1 MSASAIDQS
10 TQQNELSQADLKLLN
25 RLEDRFWSNT
35 QQALATEKR
44 IEELELFVFGEIKA
58 GTVKERITVLAKAT
72 GATQKTMSSQTER
85 KAETETISDSKLS
98 NRAGPSGIKT
108 ATVMTNQKNDLEIEK
123 ADDLLQESMRLFG
136 KGELSEAAA
145 LLETVLVLN
154 KHDADAYFNLGAIAE
169 AKADLNSA
177 IRYYQSA
184 LKERPDDKEVQ
195 EALSSVEQRKKH
207 LNEKPDIFS
216 GQNKASDYPLAQT
229 NSPQSRVYNA
239 SLPTLS
245 DVTSVGLAGGT
256 VVGGLA
262 YIYWHNYRGGGI
274 IGRWISKTYPDFTR
288 SSYDHQVAI
297 LKMDNS
303 NGWTSNNPL
312 GIKADAAA
320 LADLSGGRYKVAIS
334 AIGNVWGGL
343 NTYND
348 ESCEEAAEFVRNGGY
363 LVVTG
368 DDLSVLANLV
378 PDVISCYSLQTPNRN
393 PSALCVDAEVT
404 KAAAPLSKGLS
415 DSSRWSIPYGCPMLQ
430 ILDQKKALV
439 LVVSQYLKKHYP
451 QGSGVLA
458 ALISYGKGGILC
470 LAGNIDPLNGM
481 HICDVDSKMHIPLRE
496 GLFANF
502 LVSGLRSSPS
512 HNAANHS

>member
-1 MSASAIDQS
+1 MSAFAIEQS
-10 TQQNELSQADLKLLN
+10 TQPRELNQADLQLLN
-25 RLEDRFWSNT
+25 SLEDRFWSNK
-35 QQALATEKR
+35 QQTLATEKR
-44 IEELELFVFGEIKA
+44 IEELELFVFGEIKT
-58 GTVKERITVLAKAT
+58 GTLKERITVLRKAT
-72 GATQKTMSSQTER
+72 GETQTTMNSQ
-85 KAETETISDSKLS
+85 AETKPDPKLL
-98 NRAGPSGIKT
+98 NRTGQSSIEN
-108 ATVMTNQKNDLEIEK
+108 ATVMTYKKNDLETNK
-123 ADDLLQESMRLFG
+123 ADDLLEESMRLFG
-136 KGELSEAAA
+136 KGELSEAEA

-154 KHDADAYFNLGAIAE
+154 KHDADAYYNLGAIAE
-169 AKADLNSA
+169 AKADLDSA

-195 EALSSVEQRKKH
+195 EALSSVNQRKMQLK
-207 LNEKPDIFS
+207 EKSNIFP
-216 GQNKASDYPLAQT
+216 GQSKSIDYALAQGRD
-229 NSPQSRVYNA
+229 PQGKVYSS
-239 SLPTLS
+239 SLPTLT
-245 DVTSVGLAGGT
+245 DMTSVGLAGGT

-297 LKMDNS
+297 LNMENS

-320 LADLSGGRYKVAIS
+320 MGNLSGGSYKVAIS
-334 AIGNVWGGL
+334 AIGDVSGL
-343 NTYND
+343 SDTD
-348 ESCEEAAEFVRNGGY
+348 GEPAEEFVRNGGY

-368 DDLSVLANLV
+368 NDLAVLPHLM
-378 PDVISCYSLQTPNRN
+378 PDVIDCYSLQTPNRIS
-393 PSALCVDAEVT
+393 SALCVDAEVT

-415 DSSRWSIPYGCPMLQ
+415 DSSRWCIPARCPMLQ
-430 ILDQKKALV
+430 ILDPKRASA
-439 LVVSQYLKKHYP
+439 LVVSQYLKEQYP

-470 LAGNIDPLNGM
+470 LAGNITPINGM

-502 LVSGLRSSPS
+502 LVSGLRNSPI
-512 HNAANHS
+512 HIGANHS